1 MSTSPTS
8 DVSPEQAIQDLAMD
22 EALERPKDLF
32 SHNVEIEIGAR
43 NDTGGMVQ
51 VVAHGIMVNEGCR
64 AVVPEFSEP

>member
-1 MSTSPTS
+1 
-8 DVSPEQAIQDLAMD
+8 MD